1 MGPEVG
7 VRAAPAGFAV
17 LLALAAAGCA
27 SGGSAAPPE
36 TLSGGF
42 VVVGV
47 QGRLQPLERGGGGA
61 EAAACAGTEG
71 GGGAARL
78 DRSRRF
84 VLTVKQR
91 DACSG
96 EVERELSGTYVR
108 RGEHLGFEARLPDGA
123 TLRFHGTTNDTTLT
137 VRLSGAEILL
147 RRAGR

>member
-1 MGPEVG
+1 MS
-7 VRAAPAGFAV
+7 RASAVPAA
-17 LLALAAAGCA
+17 LLALAIAGCA
-27 SGGSAAPPE
+27 SGGSAPPE

-42 VVVGV
+42 VVERID
-47 QGRLQPLERGGGGA
+47 GRLQPLERGEGGGA
-61 EAAACAGTEG
+61 AAECARAEG
-71 GGGAARL
+71 GGGAMQL

-84 VLTVKQR
+84 ELTVKQR

-123 TLRFHGTTNDTTLT
+123 TVRFGGTTNDTTLV
-137 VRLSGAEILL
+137 VRLSGAEIHF

>member
-1 MGPEVG
+1 
-7 VRAAPAGFAV
+7 VRIAAAI
-17 LLALAAAGCA
+17 LALAAAGCA

-42 VVVGV
+42 VVVGIE
-47 QGRLQPLERGGGGA
+47 GRLQPLERGGSGA
-61 EAAACAGTEG
+61 PAAACAAGAEG

-84 VLTVKQR
+84 DLAVKQR
-91 DACSG
+91 DACGG
-96 EVERELSGTYVR
+96 EVERDLSGTYVR
-108 RGEHLGFEARLPDGA
+108 RGEHLGFEARLADGA
-123 TLRFHGTTNDTTLT
+123 TLRFHGTTNDTTLV

>member
-1 MGPEVG
+1 MGPAVG
-7 VRAAPAGFAV
+7 MRAAAAPAA
-17 LLALAAAGCA
+17 LLALAMAGCA
-27 SGGSAAPPE
+27 SGGSAPPE

-42 VVVGV
+42 VVERID
-47 QGRLQPLERGGGGA
+47 GRLQPLERGGSGA
-61 EAAACAGTEG
+61 AAACAAVQG
-71 GGGAARL
+71 GGGTMRL

-84 VLTVKQR
+84 ELAVRQR

-123 TLRFHGTTNDTTLT
+123 RVRFGGTTNDTTLT
-137 VRLSGAEILL
+137 VRLSGAEILF

>member
-7 VRAAPAGFAV
+7 VRAAVPAA

-42 VVVGV
+42 VVVGIE
-47 QGRLQPLERGGGGA
+47 GRLQPLERGGDGA
-61 EAAACAGTEG
+61 PAVACAGAAAE

-84 VLTVKQR
+84 QLAVKQR
-91 DACSG
+91 DACAG

-108 RGEHLGFEARLPDGA
+108 RGQHLGFEARLPSGA
-123 TLRFHGTTNDTTLT
+123 RLRFHGTTNDTTLV
-137 VRLSGAEILL
+137 VRLSGAEIRL

>member
-7 VRAAPAGFAV
+7 VRAAALLAA

-42 VVVGV
+42 VVVGIE
-47 QGRLQPLERGGGGA
+47 GRLQPLERGA
-61 EAAACAGTEG
+61 AAAACAGTEG

-84 VLTVKQR
+84 ELTVKQR

-96 EVERELSGTYVR
+96 EVGRELSGTYVR

-123 TLRFHGTTNDTTLT
+123 TLRFHGTTSDTTLV
-137 VRLSGAEILL
+137 VRLSGAEILF